1 MHNCALFLRL
11 LQRYAYSTNYW
22 TGLHYQTWRKKGAT
36 NTVNDTTLIPIS
48 YPLLKNNSQIHHS
61 RYYFIFPLFS
71 FSLAVC
77 FIFRTA
83 YFMPFW
89 RPHCVFYEKNEVQ
102 FEWNVNFLLLQAS
115 SSAASILP
123 SGLRSSSNNSDS
135 TNLLHQLSNAAANSN
150 NSSVDKS
157 DKGK

>member
-1 MHNCALFLRL
+1 MKSTSKKYQLSMARDILGHNVKHLESLK
-11 LQRYAYSTNYW
+11 
-22 TGLHYQTWRKKGAT
+22 GLWGHLCLGIHNWSQPFNSVWGVFTFSNFHLANFCHQWELPILCRSDDP
-36 NTVNDTTLIPIS
+36 TVNS
-48 YPLLKNNSQIHHS
+48 MKRMKY
-61 RYYFIFPLFS
+61 
-71 FSLAVC
+71 
-77 FIFRTA
+77 
-83 YFMPFW
+83 
-89 RPHCVFYEKNEVQ
+89 VQ